1 MSVVRLLANQ
11 NPKRFEDLYVALP
24 DGVSQDLEDL
34 SPLAGEEKIGT
45 PVELATG
52 PHDAYFP
59 PSESY
64 ALERVAPQRRVTL
77 TKALDH
83 AVLQVSPKDVPAF
96 LAFDG
101 FVVRSLHASRDYG
114 GSGKG

>member
-1 MSVVRLLANQ
+1 VLANQ
-11 NPKRFEDLYVALP
+11 NPERFEGLYVALP
-24 DGVSQDLEDL
+24 DGVIHDLEDL
-34 SPLAGEEKIGT
+34 SPLAGEERIGA

-64 ALERVAPQRRVTL
+64 ALRRVAPQRRATV

-83 AVLQVSPKDVPAF
+83 AELHASPADIPAF
-96 LAFDG
+96 LAFDA
-101 FVVRSLHASRDYG
+101 FVVRSLRTSRDDG
-114 GSGKG
+114 DS